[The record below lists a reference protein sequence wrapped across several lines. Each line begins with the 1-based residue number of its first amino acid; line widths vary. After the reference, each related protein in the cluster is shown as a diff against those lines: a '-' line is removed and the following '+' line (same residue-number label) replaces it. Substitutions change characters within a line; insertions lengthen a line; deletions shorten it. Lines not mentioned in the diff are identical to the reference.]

1 MRGLQR
7 LLIQTVNVQGM
18 LCNPDDG
25 HLAGLQ
31 QNICVETGSSST
43 SSGDPIIVQASFP
56 NSLIYERLTATDVK
70 K

>member
-1 MRGLQR
+1 MRR

-18 LCNPDDG
+18 LCNPDNG

-31 QNICVETGSSST
+31 QNVCVETGSSST
-43 SSGDPIIVQASFP
+43 SSGDPKIVQASFP
-56 NSLIYERLTATDVK
+56 SSLTYERLTATDVK